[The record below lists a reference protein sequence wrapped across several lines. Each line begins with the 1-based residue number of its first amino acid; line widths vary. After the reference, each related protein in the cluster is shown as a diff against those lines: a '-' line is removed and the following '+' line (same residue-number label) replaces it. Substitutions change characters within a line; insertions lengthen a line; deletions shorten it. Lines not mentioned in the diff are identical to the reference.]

1 MKLLIL
7 GAGGIGGYVGGRL
20 VQAGADV
27 SFLVRPARQ
36 AQLAANGLVIQSIK
50 GDAVLS
56 VNALRR
62 DQLDPNFDL
71 VLLTCKA
78 YDLDD
83 ALAALAPAMAGHAA
97 ILPLL
102 NGVAHLATLNQRY
115 GSARVLGG
123 VAKIAVTLTAEGVI
137 RHLNDFCYLSFG
149 EQNGQ
154 PSARTATLKALL
166 DKTDVKAALATDIQ
180 RELWL
185 KLVHLHTIAAMSSL
199 LRANVG
205 EILRTP
211 DGAALFMQM
220 LDTNLEI
227 ARREG
232 HVPDEAFIANC
243 RAMFSNPAS
252 NYEASLARD
261 IERGGPVEADHI
273 LGDMLAFCRK
283 HGLDDRLH
291 ALAYTGAKAYE
302 VRRAAQR
309 LPR

>member
-83 ALAALAPAMAGHAA
+83 ALASLAPAMAGHAA

-115 GSARVLGG
+115 ASARVLGG

-166 DKTDVKAALATDIQ
+166 DKTDVKAALATDIR

>member
-1 MKLLIL
+1 MRLLIL

-20 VQAGADV
+20 VQVGADV

-36 AQLAANGLVIQSIK
+36 ALLAANGLVIQSIK

-83 ALAALAPAMAGHAA
+83 ALASLAPAMAGHAA

-166 DKTDVKAALATDIQ
+166 DKTDVKAALTTDIQ

>member
-62 DQLDPNFDL
+62 DQLEANFDL

-83 ALAALAPAMAGHAA
+83 ALASLAPAMAGHAA

-115 GSARVLGG
+115 ASARVLGG

-166 DKTDVKAALATDIQ
+166 DKTDVKAALATDIR

>member
-1 MKLLIL
+1 MRLLIL

-36 AQLAANGLVIQSIK
+36 ALLAANGLVIQSIK

-83 ALAALAPAMAGHAA
+83 ALASLAPAMAGHAA

-166 DKTDVKAALATDIQ
+166 DKTDVKAALATDIR

>member
-1 MKLLIL
+1 MKILIL

-27 SFLVRPARQ
+27 SFLVRPVRQ

-50 GDAVLS
+50 GDAVLP
-56 VNALRR
+56 VKALHR
-62 DQLDPNFDL
+62 DQLDANFDL

-83 ALAALAPAMAGHAA
+83 ALASLAPAMAGHAA

-115 GSARVLGG
+115 GAARVLGG

-137 RHLNDFCYLSFG
+137 RHLNDFCYLNFG

-154 PSARTATLKALL
+154 PSARTTMLKALL
-166 DKTDVKAALATDIQ
+166 DKTDVQALLATDIQ

-211 DGAALFMQM
+211 DGPALFMQM
-220 LDTNLEI
+220 LDINLEI

-232 HVPDEAFIANC
+232 HAPDEAFIANC

-273 LGDMLAFCRK
+273 LGDMLAHCRK

>member
-149 EQNGQ
+149 DQNGQ

-166 DKTDVKAALATDIQ
+166 DKTDVKAALATDIR

>member
-7 GAGGIGGYVGGRL
+7 GAGGMGGYVGGRL

-36 AQLAANGLVIQSIK
+36 AQLVANGLVIHSIK
-50 GDAVLS
+50 GDAQLQVKARLS
-56 VNALRR
+56 HE
-62 DQLDPNFDL
+62 LDADYDL

-83 ALAALAPAMAGHAA
+83 ALVSLAPAMAGNAA

-102 NGVAHLATLNQRY
+102 NGVAHLATLNQHY
-115 GSARVLGG
+115 GAARVLGG

-137 RHLNDFCYLSFG
+137 RHLNDFCYLNFG

-154 PSARTATLKALL
+154 PSPRTTALKTML
-166 DKTDVKAALATDIQ
+166 DKTDVQALLATDIQ

-211 DGAALFMQM
+211 DGPTLFMQM
-220 LDTNLEI
+220 LDINLEI

-232 HVPDEAFIANC
+232 HVPDDAFVANC
-243 RAMFSNPAS
+243 RAMFSNRAS

-261 IERGGPVEADHI
+261 IERGGRVEADHV
-273 LGDMLAFCRK
+273 LGDMLAHCRK
-283 HGLDDRLH
+283 HGLNDVLH
-291 ALAYTGAKAYE
+291 TLAYTGAKAYE

-309 LPR
+309 LPD

>member
-1 MKLLIL
+1 MRILVL
-7 GAGGIGGYVGGRL
+7 GAGALGGYFGGRL
-20 VQAGADV
+20 LQAGAEV
-27 SFLVRPARQ
+27 AFLVRPRRQ
-36 AQLAANGLVIQSIK
+36 AQLRAAGLVIESPFGNLRQPVETLTT
-50 GDAVLS
+50 DAVG
-56 VNALRR
+56 
-62 DQLDPNFDL
+62 PGWDL

-83 ALAALAPAMAGHAA
+83 ALLSLAPAMAGDAA

-115 GSARVLGG
+115 GAARVLGG

-137 RHLNDFCYLSFG
+137 RHLNDFCYLNFG
-149 EQNGQ
+149 EQNGR
-154 PSARTATLKALL
+154 PSARTSTLKALL
-166 DKTDVKAALATDIQ
+166 DKTDVQTTLATDIQ

-205 EILRTP
+205 EILRAP
-211 DGAALFMQM
+211 DGPALFMQM
-220 LDTNLEI
+220 LEINLEI

-232 HVPDEAFIANC
+232 HVPDEAFVANC
-243 RAMFSNPAS
+243 RTMFSNRAS

-273 LGDMLAFCRK
+273 LGDMLAHCRK

>member
-1 MKLLIL
+1 MRLLIL

-20 VQAGADV
+20 VQVGADV

-36 AQLAANGLVIQSIK
+36 ALLAANGLVIQSIK

-62 DQLDPNFDL
+62 DQLDANFDL

-83 ALAALAPAMAGHAA
+83 ALASLAPAMAGHAA

-166 DKTDVKAALATDIQ
+166 DKTDVKAALTTDIQ

>member
-56 VNALRR
+56 VKALRR

-83 ALAALAPAMAGHAA
+83 ALASLEPAMAGHAA

-166 DKTDVKAALATDIQ
+166 DNTDVKAALTTDIQ

>member
-56 VNALRR
+56 VKALRR

-166 DKTDVKAALATDIQ
+166 DNTDVKAALTTDIQ

>member
-1 MKLLIL
+1 MRLLIL

-36 AQLAANGLVIQSIK
+36 ALLAANGLVIQSIK

-83 ALAALAPAMAGHAA
+83 ALASLAPAMAGHAA

-166 DKTDVKAALATDIQ
+166 DKTDVKAALTTDIQ